1 MRAATA
7 VRARVRATAAAQGG
21 FSLIEVVVALMLMIL
36 VMTSTAGFFVR
47 GLTSTRS
54 MQQRQ
59 AASALA
65 AKAIETARAQATP
78 TGSTAQSVVANKEYT
93 VVTTPQPCWV
103 DATTGECEGPA
114 EATISE
120 MAANAE
126 MVEVTVA
133 VTWER
138 GPAEQ
143 CPPGCSYSVTTLR
156 AAPSIDATST
166 ITNLQEVGRS

>member
-1 MRAATA
+1 MRVATA
-7 VRARVRATAAAQGG
+7 VRARVRATAASPDG

-65 AKAIETARAQATP
+65 AKAIETARAQVTP
-78 TGSTAQSVVANKEYT
+78 TSGTAQIVVANKEYT

-103 DATTGECEGPA
+103 DATSGECEGPTVATAA
-114 EATISE
+114 EQ
-120 MAANAE
+120 AANAA
-126 MVEVTVA
+126 MVEVKVT
-133 VTWER
+133 VTWAK
-138 GPAEQ
+138 GPAEK

-156 AAPSIDATST
+156 AVTST
-166 ITNLQEVGRS
+166 VTNVREVRRS